1 MNYEVTKGEG
11 SRRVSV
17 RAILST
23 NGVILYLFGGD
34 LPHIGGVAVGVPR
47 PSSRDPDRVT
57 ANVSIISILG
67 HKDDEL
73 ARPIA
78 DRVTRAL
85 NRISVVVT
93 GIHVDNAT
101 PKDLEAVVIHANE
114 AVDDF
119 LKAFGGYADTRN
131 RAD

>member
-1 MNYEVTKGEG
+1 MNFEIAKGDG

-17 RAILST
+17 RAIVST

-47 PSSRDPDRVT
+47 PSSRDPNKTT
-57 ANVSIISILG
+57 ANVSVISIVG

-85 NRISVVVT
+85 NRISVVIA
-93 GIHVDNAT
+93 GIHVDNASQE
-101 PKDLEAVVIHANE
+101 DLQAVIVHAGE

-119 LKAFGGYADTRN
+119 LKAFGGQSETV
-131 RAD
+131 

>member
-1 MNYEVTKGEG
+1 MSYEITKGEG
-11 SRRVSV
+11 SLRVSV
-17 RAILST
+17 SAIVST

-47 PSSRDPDRVT
+47 PSSRDPKRVT
-57 ANVSIISILG
+57 ANVSVISIVG

-93 GIHVDNAT
+93 GIHVDNASQ
-101 PKDLEAVVIHANE
+101 KDLEAVVMHANE

-119 LKAFGGYADTRN
+119 LKGFDG
-131 RAD
+131 